1 MISFKEFR
9 PNNDA
14 PIYRQI
20 IMYIKRGCVAKTIN
34 NGDEMPS
41 RRVLSALLGINP
53 NTVQKAFR
61 LLEEEGIIISS
72 AGAKSYVT
80 VDENKIRKIKEEI
93 LRESVS
99 RMVKELKEMNI
110 PLSEAVSI
118 IGKEW
123 NRE

>member
-9 PNNDA
+9 PDSDV

-20 IMYIKRGCVAKTIN
+20 IMYIKRGCVAGTIV

-61 LLEEEGIIISS
+61 MLEDEGIIISS
-72 AGAKSYVT
+72 VGAKSYVT
-80 VDENKIRKIKEEI
+80 VDEKKLNLIREEI
-93 LRESVS
+93 LKNSVS
-99 RMVKELKEMNI
+99 RMVRELKEMNI
-110 PLSEAVSI
+110 PLSEAVRI

-123 NRE
+123 EEE